1 MFNINSTA
9 KIKEAEDHIREG
21 HKHMKTSFFKR
32 KPDIDSAIE
41 EFDKACTCY
50 RIAEQYEQCRD
61 LAIQVADLQMKSD
74 KLFFAAKT
82 YEQVAQMSQQ
92 LKDLPMAKKY
102 FDLAGQ
108 TYAQSG
114 MKSD

>member
-1 MFNINSTA
+1 MFNINSTT
-9 KIKEAEDHIREG
+9 KIKEAEDHVREG
-21 HKHMKTSFFKR
+21 QKHMKTSFFKR

-108 TYAQSG
+108 MYAQSG
-114 MKSD
+114 TRSN